1 MSRTNVDV
9 HAEVIVED
17 NRVKCA
23 NHTKDREW
31 RPGAVDIQ
39 DEIDDLEEHLGL
51 RENTR
56 EKASVK
62 DVGEEGNWDKKRNQK

>member
-1 MSRTNVDV
+1 M
-9 HAEVIVED
+9 IVED

-31 RPGAVDIQ
+31 RPGAVDIK
-39 DEIDDLEEHLGL
+39 DEIEHLEEHLGL

-62 DVGEEGNWDKKRNQK
+62 DVGE